1 MCISLFFSCY
11 EDKGNYS
18 YGELETIKISNV
30 ESEYTKIYLDER
42 LQIDPQVET
51 SDPHADLKY
60 KWTFLGDTIALS
72 SQLALDTFMSWKP
85 ASYNLV
91 LQVTNSNT
99 GYTVYKQT
107 KVTVNTEFSIGWYV
121 LKDDGSVADLDLYTD
136 TKLIPNVIQRV
147 NGTPLQGRGEKIS
160 FFADHDVFDADNN
173 KYSGK
178 AILFCLTDKD
188 INGIDAVT
196 AHRWREFED
205 LFFEQ
210 PEKREPGC
218 MAEGIVGA
226 FMINNGKVYPL
237 ELSSAS
243 NGKFGTKRHLN
254 GDYNNYYLSKY
265 AYCDGFKYDLL
276 VYDTVSC
283 SFCTASARQDYMS
296 VPKDGEASEMSGQ
309 NTNKE
314 LLYLGSRTFMMG
326 THAYAVLQD
335 KSDPDLKMISKIKII
350 VRANFFISGLEFS
363 NDTLEVNSPAW
374 KAEGYT
380 MSHSEEV
387 MYFVADGKLYSQNVA
402 GKKGQ
407 PTVEFEIPAGEKAT
421 FIKSQYLNKKN
432 FLYNSN
438 YVILGTEINGTYKIR
453 CFGKTTAG
461 HLNPVPELEL
471 PREGEV
477 AEGRAAD
484 AIFIHTT
491 LRGMT
496 YIQSY

>member
-1 MCISLFFSCY
+1 MVFRIKHDVMKTKLILLFLCISLFFSCY

-188 INGIDAVT
+188 INGIGIANQTNTTIKVEKD
-196 AHRWREFED
+196 ED
-205 LFFEQ
+205 M
-210 PEKREPGC
+210 P
-218 MAEGIVGA
+218 
-226 FMINNGKVYPL
+226 
-237 ELSSAS
+237 
-243 NGKFGTKRHLN
+243 
-254 GDYNNYYLSKY
+254 
-265 AYCDGFKYDLL
+265 
-276 VYDTVSC
+276 
-283 SFCTASARQDYMS
+283 
-296 VPKDGEASEMSGQ
+296 
-309 NTNKE
+309 
-314 LLYLGSRTFMMG
+314 
-326 THAYAVLQD
+326 
-335 KSDPDLKMISKIKII
+335 KII
-350 VRANFFISGLEFS
+350 DIIGNAFKLDNK
-363 NDTLEVNSPAW
+363 NSIYP
-374 KAEGYT
+374 
-380 MSHSEEV
+380 
-387 MYFVADGKLYSQNVA
+387 
-402 GKKGQ
+402 
-407 PTVEFEIPAGEKAT
+407 I
-421 FIKSQYLNKKN
+421 LNW
-432 FLYNSN
+432 
-438 YVILGTEINGTYKIR
+438 
-453 CFGKTTAG
+453 
-461 HLNPVPELEL
+461 
-471 PREGEV
+471 
-477 AEGRAAD
+477 
-484 AIFIHTT
+484 
-491 LRGMT
+491 
-496 YIQSY
+496 Q